1 MQAPS
6 ENNVIIT
13 LPVNLSYAAI
23 EGYLKENYTG
33 YIIEEEKENG
43 NVSSY
48 AEILGIAMEGSAEE
62 EYDIAVDVAF
72 RNLTSVFHNKTGRIL
87 LQLSLFF
94 NEPEQ
99 EISVDKFK
107 LEGNSGSW
115 LMDNA
120 MEAMANTFLHK
131 KIKNKMVFDF
141 RPIIE
146 KQLEEFN
153 RKLEEPYEVNPGMN
167 LYGNLKSFR
176 IHRIVPKIKHF
187 YVLLNIEAD
196 AVMDIE
202 KLDFN
207 PTPTQATTSITSTP
221 PEIPDII

>member
-48 AEILGIAMEGSAEE
+48 AEMLGIAMEGSAEE
-62 EYDIAVDVAF
+62 EDDIAVDVAS
-72 RNLTSVFHNKTGRIL
+72 RSLTSVFHNKTGRIL
-87 LQLSLFF
+87 LQVSLFF

-131 KIKNKMVFDF
+131 KI
-141 RPIIE
+141 
-146 KQLEEFN
+146 
-153 RKLEEPYEVNPGMN
+153 
-167 LYGNLKSFR
+167 
-176 IHRIVPKIKHF
+176 
-187 YVLLNIEAD
+187 
-196 AVMDIE
+196 
-202 KLDFN
+202 
-207 PTPTQATTSITSTP
+207 
-221 PEIPDII
+221 